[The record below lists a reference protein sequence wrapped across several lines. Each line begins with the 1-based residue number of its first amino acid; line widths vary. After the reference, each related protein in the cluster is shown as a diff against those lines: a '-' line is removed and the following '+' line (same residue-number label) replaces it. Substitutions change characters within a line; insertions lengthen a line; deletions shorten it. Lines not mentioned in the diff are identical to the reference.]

1 MFNSNHNKRR
11 RKMWARPGMQV
22 VFRAEVMPGKTRQE
36 RTFKVKE
43 VLENGRV
50 VLEGFPDE
58 YREGAFE
65 PIRFDK
71 INSDKS
77 NSGD

>member
-1 MFNSNHNKRR
+1 
-11 RKMWARPGMQV
+11 
-22 VFRAEVMPGKTRQE
+22 MPGKTRQE